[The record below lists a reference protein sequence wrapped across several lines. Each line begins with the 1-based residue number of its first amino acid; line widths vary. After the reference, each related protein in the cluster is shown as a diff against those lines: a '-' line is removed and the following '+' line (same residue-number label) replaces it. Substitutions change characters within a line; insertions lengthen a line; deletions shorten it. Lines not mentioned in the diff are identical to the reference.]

1 MKPTL
6 MNNERFECE
15 ILRASRTRL
24 LQLMETID
32 YETLFKIPE
41 GFKNNIIWQIGHC
54 ITSQQRHMYMR
65 SGLPMYI
72 SKEFMESFKIG
83 SSPSSWK
90 ITPDIIEV
98 KHLLIHTVNCLESD
112 LKSEIFVNYAAF
124 DLPIGFRIKNH
135 VQALQAANYH
145 EAEHSGKILTY
156 LKLLGKNDL
165 YR

>member
-1 MKPTL
+1 MI
-6 MNNERFECE
+6 NERFECE

-24 LQLMETID
+24 VQLMETIG

-41 GFKNNIIWQIGHC
+41 GFNNNIIRQIGHC

-83 SSPSSWK
+83 SSPSSWR
-90 ITPDIIEV
+90 ITPDVNEV
-98 KHLLIHTVNCLESD
+98 KHLLIDTVNRLESD
-112 LKSEIFVNYAAF
+112 LESRIFVNYVAF
-124 DLPIGFRIKNH
+124 ELPMGLQVKNH

-145 EAEHSGKILTY
+145 EAEHSGKIFTY
-156 LKLLGKNDL
+156 LKLLVKE
-165 YR
+165 